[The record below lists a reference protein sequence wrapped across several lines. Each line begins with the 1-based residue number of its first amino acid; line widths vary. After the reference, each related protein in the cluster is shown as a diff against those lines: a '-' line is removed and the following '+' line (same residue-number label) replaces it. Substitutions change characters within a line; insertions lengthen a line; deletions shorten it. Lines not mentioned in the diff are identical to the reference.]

1 MFLMLRKNTKL
12 RTSTVLAFRV
22 EMTMQKK
29 MLKLQKKRKRKRSQ
43 EFY

>member
-1 MFLMLRKNTKL
+1 
-12 RTSTVLAFRV
+12 VPAFRV

-43 EFY
+43 EFS